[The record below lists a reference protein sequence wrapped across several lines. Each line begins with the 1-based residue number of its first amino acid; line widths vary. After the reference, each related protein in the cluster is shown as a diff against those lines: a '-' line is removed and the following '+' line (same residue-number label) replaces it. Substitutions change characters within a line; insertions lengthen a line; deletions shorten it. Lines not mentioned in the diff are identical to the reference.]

1 MTRTPPERT
10 ISEPF
15 VARTHVV
22 HLVKTEH
29 EPYSIYPNNIRT
41 MSIVS
46 TACGIG
52 TFQGL
57 PIPGLV
63 LSADRY
69 CAVCE
74 ARMSPFTALLRTADT
89 PATETSETAHPG
101 RAGPADPAP
110 VTPPR

>member
-1 MTRTPPERT
+1 MSTRTPPERT

-22 HLVKTEH
+22 HLVKTEL

-52 TFQGL
+52 MLQGL
-57 PIPGLV
+57 PLPGLV

-74 ARMSPFTALLRTADT
+74 ARMAPFASDTHRTADT
-89 PATETSETAHPG
+89 AA
-101 RAGPADPAP
+101 AAP
-110 VTPPR
+110 VDPSHIGSTNRDTRE